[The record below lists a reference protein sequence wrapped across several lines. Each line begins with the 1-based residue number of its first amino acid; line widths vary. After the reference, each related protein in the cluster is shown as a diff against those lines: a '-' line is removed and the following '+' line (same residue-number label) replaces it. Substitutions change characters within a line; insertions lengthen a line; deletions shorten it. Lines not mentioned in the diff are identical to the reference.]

1 MSSLDVLLEIESE
14 LAAGDGAVYRRRLR
28 GDAIVIVPGHV
39 LDREGAAAAIDA
51 SPGWE
56 HFSIEDERLLPLGPD
71 AAAIAYRFHG
81 RRGDVEYRAE
91 MASTYIREDDS
102 SWQLVVHQQTPV
114 EKPD

>member
-1 MSSLDVLLEIESE
+1 MDDILLEIESE
-14 LAAGDGAVYRRRLR
+14 LAAGNGAAYRRYLR
-28 GDAIVIVPGHV
+28 EDAIVIVPGQV

-56 HFSIEDERLLPLGPD
+56 RFSIDDERLLPLGPD
-71 AAAIAYRFHG
+71 AATIVYRFHG
-81 RRGDVEYRAE
+81 RRGDFEYRAE
-91 MASTYIREDDS
+91 MASTYVREDDG